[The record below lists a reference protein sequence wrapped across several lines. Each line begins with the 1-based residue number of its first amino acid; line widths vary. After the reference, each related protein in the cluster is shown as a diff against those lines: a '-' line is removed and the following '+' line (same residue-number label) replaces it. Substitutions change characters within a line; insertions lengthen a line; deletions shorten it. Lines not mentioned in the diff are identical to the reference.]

1 MATTPHFE
9 SRFRNLNVSTEM
21 ESAIDLF
28 IMYLATERGLSAN
41 YQILVRRNL
50 ETFAEWAGARR
61 ASTRPEDCTIEQ
73 LSEYLS
79 ERKGNG
85 LAASSIRQIIV
96 ILKIFFRHL
105 AGKGFIAANI
115 ADDLPTP
122 RPDRMLP
129 KTLNENEV
137 ELLLES
143 IGTDT
148 PLGMRDRAILE
159 LLYASGLRLSEIIN
173 ALLENMYLEEGF
185 IRVTGKGNK
194 TRVIPVGKR
203 ARQTIEHY
211 LQSGRP
217 KLVKPKT
224 SSHIF
229 ISVRGTKLSAS
240 RIWQIVRERAKR
252 AGLGNSVHPHQL
264 RHSFATHLLSG
275 GADLRI
281 IQEML
286 GHADISTTQIYTH
299 VDERRLKEVH
309 RKFHPRG

>member
-1 MATTPHFE
+1 MKLSPD
-9 SRFRNLNVSTEM
+9 M

-28 IMYLATERGLSAN
+28 IMHLATERGLSSN
-41 YQILVRRNL
+41 YQALVRRNL
-50 ETFAEWAGARR
+50 ETFAQWVETAHE
-61 ASTRPEDCTIEQ
+61 SSRPGHLTTEQ

-79 ERKGNG
+79 ERKRNG
-85 LAASSIRQIIV
+85 LAPSSIRQIIV

-105 AGKGFIAANI
+105 AGKGSITEDIAESLLA
-115 ADDLPTP
+115 P
-122 RPDRMLP
+122 RPSQMLP
-129 KTLNENEV
+129 KTLNEDEV
-137 ELLLES
+137 ERLLES
-143 IGTDT
+143 VETQT

-159 LLYASGLRLSEIIN
+159 LLYASGLRLAEIISSR
-173 ALLENMYLEEGF
+173 LENIYLEEGF

-194 TRVIPVGKR
+194 TRVIPFGSK
-203 ARQTIEHY
+203 ARQKVEHY
-211 LQSGRP
+211 LDNGRP
-217 KLVKPKT
+217 KLVKPNT

-229 ISVRGTKLSAS
+229 ISVRGTQLSSS
-240 RIWQIVRERAKR
+240 RIWQIVRERAKH
-252 AGLGNSVHPHQL
+252 AGLANAVHPHQL

>member
-1 MATTPHFE
+1 LKLSPD
-9 SRFRNLNVSTEM
+9 M

-28 IMYLATERGLSAN
+28 IMHLATERGLSTN
-41 YQILVRRNL
+41 YQTLVRRNL
-50 ETFAEWAGARR
+50 ETFAQWAEAGQGSSHPGQLA
-61 ASTRPEDCTIEQ
+61 TEQ

-79 ERKGNG
+79 ERKRNG
-85 LAASSIRQIIV
+85 LAPSSIRQVIV

-105 AGKGFIAANI
+105 AGKGVIAEDI
-115 ADDLPTP
+115 AESLLAP
-122 RPDRMLP
+122 RPAKMLP
-129 KTLNENEV
+129 KTLNEHDV
-137 ELLLES
+137 ERLLES
-143 IGTDT
+143 VETHT

-159 LLYASGLRLSEIIN
+159 LLYASGLRLAEIISSRI
-173 ALLENMYLEEGF
+173 EHIYLEEGF

-194 TRVIPVGKR
+194 TRVIPFGSK
-203 ARQTIEHY
+203 ARQNIEHY
-211 LQSGRP
+211 LDNGRP
-217 KLVKPKT
+217 KLVRPKT

-229 ISVRGTKLSAS
+229 ISVRGTQLSSS

-252 AGLGNSVHPHQL
+252 AGLAKAVHPHQL

>member
-1 MATTPHFE
+1 
-9 SRFRNLNVSTEM
+9 M

-28 IMYLATERGLSAN
+28 IMHLATERGLSSN
-41 YQILVRRNL
+41 YQTLVRRNL
-50 ETFAEWAGARR
+50 ENFAQWVETAHGSSGPGCI
-61 ASTRPEDCTIEQ
+61 STEQ

-79 ERKGNG
+79 ERKRNG
-85 LAASSIRQIIV
+85 LAPSSIRQVIV

-105 AGKGFIAANI
+105 AGKGSITEDIAESLLA
-115 ADDLPTP
+115 P
-122 RPDRMLP
+122 RPGQILP
-129 KTLNENEV
+129 KTLNEHDV

-143 IGTDT
+143 VETQT

-159 LLYASGLRLSEIIN
+159 LLYASGLRLAEVISSR
-173 ALLENMYLEEGF
+173 LENMYLEEGF

-194 TRVIPVGKR
+194 TRVIPVGSK
-203 ARQTIEHY
+203 ARQQVEHY
-211 LQSGRP
+211 LDNGRP
-217 KLVKPKT
+217 KLVRPKT

-229 ISVRGTKLSAS
+229 ISVRGTQLSSS
-240 RIWQIVRERAKR
+240 RVWQIVRERAKR
-252 AGLGNSVHPHQL
+252 SGLANPVHPHQL

>member
-1 MATTPHFE
+1 
-9 SRFRNLNVSTEM
+9 M

-28 IMYLATERGLSAN
+28 IMHLATERGLSAN
-41 YQILVRRNL
+41 YQTLVRRNL
-50 ETFAEWAGARR
+50 EIFAQWAETEND
-61 ASTRPEDCTIEQ
+61 STHPGHLTTEQ
-73 LSEYLS
+73 LSDYLS
-79 ERKGNG
+79 ERKRNG
-85 LAASSIRQIIV
+85 LAPSSIRQIIV

-105 AGKGFIAANI
+105 AGKGVITEDIAESLLA
-115 ADDLPTP
+115 P
-122 RPDRMLP
+122 RPDQMLP

-137 ELLLES
+137 EILLES
-143 IGTDT
+143 VETQT

-159 LLYASGLRLSEIIN
+159 LLYASGLRLAEVISSR
-173 ALLENMYLEEGF
+173 LENIYLEEGF

-194 TRVIPVGKR
+194 TRVIPVGSK
-203 ARQTIEHY
+203 ARQKVEHY
-211 LQSGRP
+211 LANGRP
-217 KLVKPKT
+217 SLVRPKT

-229 ISVRGTKLSAS
+229 ISVRGTQLSSS
-240 RIWQIVRERAKR
+240 RVWQVVRERAKR
-252 AGLGNSVHPHQL
+252 SGLASPVHPHQL

>member
-1 MATTPHFE
+1 
-9 SRFRNLNVSTEM
+9 M

-28 IMYLATERGLSAN
+28 IMHLATERGLSAN
-41 YQILVRRNL
+41 YQTLVRRNL
-50 ETFAEWAGARR
+50 ETFAEWANARHG
-61 ASTRPEDCTIEQ
+61 STRPEEYTTKT

-105 AGKGFIAANI
+105 AGKGCIAENI

-122 RPDRMLP
+122 RPDRMRP

-137 ELLLES
+137 ERLLES
-143 IGTDT
+143 VDTDT

-173 ALLENMYLEEGF
+173 AQLENLYLEEGF

-194 TRVIPVGKR
+194 TRVVPVGSR

-211 LQSGRP
+211 LQTGRP
-217 KLVKPKT
+217 KIVKPKT

-229 ISVRGTKLSAS
+229 ISVRGTKLSTS
-240 RIWQIVRERAKR
+240 RVWQIVRERSKR
-252 AGLGNSVHPHQL
+252 AGLKNSVNPHQL

>member
-1 MATTPHFE
+1 
-9 SRFRNLNVSTEM
+9 LNVSTEM

-28 IMYLATERGLSAN
+28 IMHLATERGLSAN

-50 ETFAEWAGARR
+50 ETFAQWANAKHG
-61 ASTRPEDCTIEQ
+61 SMRPEDCTIEE
-73 LSEYLS
+73 LSAYLS

-105 AGKGFIAANI
+105 AGKGFIAVNI
-115 ADDLPTP
+115 ADDLPVP

-137 ELLLES
+137 ERLLES
-143 IGTDT
+143 VDTDT

-159 LLYASGLRLSEIIN
+159 LLYASGLRLSELIN

-194 TRVIPVGKR
+194 TRVIPVGSK
-203 ARQTIEHY
+203 ARQTVEHY
-211 LQSGRP
+211 LQTGRP
-217 KLVKPKT
+217 KLVKP
-224 SSHIF
+224 
-229 ISVRGTKLSAS
+229 KLSAS
-240 RIWQIVRERAKR
+240 RIWQIVRDRAKR
-252 AGLGNSVHPHQL
+252 AGLRKAVHPHQL

>member
-1 MATTPHFE
+1 
-9 SRFRNLNVSTEM
+9 M

-28 IMYLATERGLSAN
+28 IMYLATERGLSTN
-41 YQILVRRNL
+41 YQTLVRRNL
-50 ETFAEWAGARR
+50 ETFAEWADARHGP
-61 ASTRPEDCTIEQ
+61 TCPENCTIDE

-96 ILKIFFRHL
+96 ILKIFFRYL
-105 AGKGFIAANI
+105 ADRKLIAENI
-115 ADDLPTP
+115 AEGLLAP

-143 IGTDT
+143 VNTDT

-194 TRVIPVGKR
+194 TRVVPVGRK
-203 ARQTIEHY
+203 ARRSIEHY
-211 LQSGRP
+211 LRSGRP

-229 ISVRGTKLSAS
+229 ISVRGTQLSAS

-252 AGLGNSVHPHQL
+252 AGLKETVHPHQL
-264 RHSFATHLLSG
+264 RHSFATHLLGG

-299 VDERRLKEVH
+299 VDERHLKEVH

>member
-1 MATTPHFE
+1 
-9 SRFRNLNVSTEM
+9 M

-28 IMYLATERGLSAN
+28 IMHLATERGLSAN

-50 ETFAEWAGARR
+50 EIFAQWAETGNN
-61 ASTRPEDCTIEQ
+61 STHPGHLTTEQ
-73 LSEYLS
+73 LSDYLS
-79 ERKGNG
+79 ERKRNG
-85 LAASSIRQIIV
+85 LAPSSIRQIIV
-96 ILKIFFRHL
+96 ILKIFFRRL
-105 AGKGFIAANI
+105 AGKGVITEDIAESLLA
-115 ADDLPTP
+115 P
-122 RPDRMLP
+122 RPDQMLP

-137 ELLLES
+137 EILLES
-143 IGTDT
+143 VETQT

-159 LLYASGLRLSEIIN
+159 LLYASGLRLAEVISSR
-173 ALLENMYLEEGF
+173 LENMYLEEGF

-194 TRVIPVGKR
+194 TRVIPVGSK
-203 ARQTIEHY
+203 ARQKVEHY
-211 LQSGRP
+211 LANGRP
-217 KLVKPKT
+217 SLVRPKT

-229 ISVRGTKLSAS
+229 ISIRGTQLSSS
-240 RIWQIVRERAKR
+240 RVWQIVRERAKR
-252 AGLGNSVHPHQL
+252 SGLASPVHPHQL